1 MLVVSLKCCNEAIKL
16 NLNIMSNTKAVNM
29 EISRLAKQVSKFV
42 LRYKG
47 ENLMDR
53 VQAILGAE
61 VAEFENAEMAKTLIF
76 RAMSK
81 EAYETIFIPV
91 GMDQYGNY
99 TEDSSLW
106 A

>member
-1 MLVVSLKCCNEAIKL
+1 
-16 NLNIMSNTKAVNM
+16 MSNTKAVNM
-29 EISRLAKQVSKFV
+29 EISRLGKQVSKFV

-53 VQAILGAE
+53 VQAILDMELAG
-61 VAEFENAEMAKTLIF
+61 FESIEIAKTLVF

-81 EAYETIFIPV
+81 EAYETIFVPV